1 MKVFYRESGVCL
13 FQLFSR
19 ILLEKLRRIRK
30 KNKTGF
36 KKLNNLTD

>member
-1 MKVFYRESGVCL
+1 MKVFYREYGVCL

-19 ILLEKLRRIRK
+19 ILLEKLRRIK
-30 KNKTGF
+30 KNKTGL